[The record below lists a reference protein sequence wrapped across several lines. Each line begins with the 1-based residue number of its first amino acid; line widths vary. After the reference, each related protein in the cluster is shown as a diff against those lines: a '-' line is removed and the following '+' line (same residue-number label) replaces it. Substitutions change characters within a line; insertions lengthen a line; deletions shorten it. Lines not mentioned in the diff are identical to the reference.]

1 MSDKETDN
9 VSLIEIEQ
17 FHKLLSLDLLNFD
30 PAAEIDQ
37 KWELFVEHSS
47 ENVVCNIFRQPQ
59 ANNSSL
65 FEYFT
70 TGLWKNVEIEKL
82 YLSGFDGD
90 FRSTWDENTL
100 YFQVVDETFH
110 DNDDLST
117 PSQTIHWFDQIL
129 NFFNFLKNIIL
140 CY

>member
-1 MSDKETDN
+1 M
-9 VSLIEIEQ
+9 LR
-17 FHKLLSLDLLNFD
+17 
-30 PAAEIDQ
+30 
-37 KWELFVEHSS
+37 FV
-47 ENVVCNIFRQPQ
+47 
-59 ANNSSL
+59 ATL

-117 PSQTIHWFDQIL
+117 PSQTIHWFDQIFY
-129 NFFNFLKNIIL
+129 FFIFLKNNSLLLIL
-140 CY
+140 IGL